1 MVASETKELQPPLL
15 RGASLWGSPG
25 PEKAEAPRQGPA
37 SPGEAAG
44 RERVHSGG
52 LSLLGNPPAS
62 SARAGEGQAHRT
74 WVWVCKGGKIGG
86 GGEWLD
92 CEFHPAGVAVP
103 ECRRW
108 GLGDGCGEGAVGGF
122 ERQLGRG
129 RGQDTPPQP
138 FLGNRPW
145 EGARLSGGCCGPA
158 VFFMYVCVKPYVT
171 SHWFFVLGVIFCSF
185 FVLIVKPSPVFKGGA
200 AGGRLGREASR
211 FVTGIRRFPSSVM
224 SLNDFKKEKKL
235 KYRSYL
241 SLPKESQLHK
251 AIFRCVDDCVSVYI
265 IQRGTCHSRL

>member
-1 MVASETKELQPPLL
+1 MASETKELQPPLL
-15 RGASLWGSPG
+15 RGASLQGSPG

-37 SPGEAAG
+37 SPGRLWAGKGSTAVGCHCWVTLRPAALGQGKG
-44 RERVHSGG
+44 RRTELGSGF
-52 LSLLGNPPAS
+52 
-62 SARAGEGQAHRT
+62 
-74 WVWVCKGGKIGG
+74 VKGGKWAGG
-86 GGEWLD
+86 GAWLD
-92 CEFHPAGVAVP
+92 CECHPAGVAVP

-108 GLGDGCGEGAVGGF
+108 GLRDGCGEGAVGGF

-171 SHWFFVLGVIFCSF
+171 SHWFFVLGFIFCSF

-224 SLNDFKKEKKL
+224 SLNDFKKGKKL